1 MSSQIFYMTIDEMA
15 KALRSKELSALEI
28 TEAHLAR
35 IDSIDPQV
43 GAFLT
48 ICADQAVS
56 NAKKT
61 DERIS
66 NGLFNSL
73 TGIPNQIKD
82 NISTKDIKTTCASMM
97 LSDYIPPYNA
107 TVTQSL
113 NDEGSILLGKGNMDE
128 FAMGSSTENSAFKLT
143 TNPWNSAFVP
153 GGSSGGPAAAVSAGE
168 VVFSLGSDTGGS
180 IRQPAALCGVVGMK
194 PTYGLVSRYGLVA
207 FASSFDQIG
216 PITRSVKDSAIVL
229 SVIAGHDPR
238 DSTSIPLNKKDYTN
252 GIDKGVKGLKVGI
265 AKEYFEDGI
274 DPATA
279 EGALKGIKKLQEL
292 GAEIVEISLPNSRN
306 ALAVYYIIAPS
317 ECSANLARY
326 DGVKY
331 GFSDQQSEN
340 MWEALAITRK
350 DGFGPE
356 VKRRIMLGTYALS
369 AGYYEAYYL
378 KAQKV
383 RTLIRQEFTD
393 AFEHVDI
400 IATPS
405 TPGPAFKIGSKVNDP
420 VAMHANDICNV
431 PVNIAGIPAIS
442 LPCGFVDGLPIGLQ
456 FLGPHLGE
464 DVLFKAAFAYEQ
476 VSDWKK
482 SNPIE

>member
-1 MSSQIFYMTIDEMA
+1 
-15 KALRSKELSALEI
+15 
-28 TEAHLAR
+28 
-35 IDSIDPQV
+35 
-43 GAFLT
+43 
-48 ICADQAVS
+48 
-56 NAKKT
+56 
-61 DERIS
+61 
-66 NGLFNSL
+66 
-73 TGIPNQIKD
+73 
-82 NISTKDIKTTCASMM
+82 
-97 LSDYIPPYNA
+97 
-107 TVTQSL
+107 
-113 NDEGSILLGKGNMDE
+113 
-128 FAMGSSTENSAFKLT
+128 
-143 TNPWNSAFVP
+143 
-153 GGSSGGPAAAVSAGE
+153 
-168 VVFSLGSDTGGS
+168 
-180 IRQPAALCGVVGMK
+180 MK

-229 SVIAGHDPR
+229 SVISGHDPR

-340 MWEALAITRK
+340 MWEALAVTRK

>member
-1 MSSQIFYMTIDEMA
+1 MNLIDFTA
-15 KALRSKELSALEI
+15 TELLTQLNAGSISAEEVTQSFLDRI
-28 TEAHLAR
+28 TAC
-35 IDSIDPQV
+35 DDQV
-43 GAFLT
+43 GVFLFRDGD
-48 ICADQAVS
+48 AALQQAR
-56 NAKKT
+56 
-61 DERIS
+61 DIDRRR
-66 NGLFNSL
+66 NGGNPVGKLAGL
-73 TGIPNQIKD
+73 PVAVKD
-82 NISTKDIKTTCASMM
+82 NMCVTGSPTTCASRM
-97 LSDYIPPYNA
+97 LDHFRPPYSA
-107 TVTQSL
+107 TVGRKL
-113 NDEGSILLGKGNMDE
+113 LEEDAILIGKTNLDE
-128 FAMGSSTENSAFKLT
+128 FAMGGTTENSSLKAT
-143 TNPWNSAFVP
+143 HNPWDLQRVP
-153 GGSSGGPAAAVSAGE
+153 GGSSGGAAACIAAAMAPLSV
-168 VVFSLGSDTGGS
+168 GSDTGGS

-229 SVIAGHDPR
+229 SVISGHDPR

-340 MWEALAITRK
+340 MWEALAVTRK

-356 VKRRIMLGTYALS
+356 VKRRIRLGTYALS
-369 AGYYEAYYL
+369 AGYYEAY
-378 KAQKV
+378 
-383 RTLIRQEFTD
+383 
-393 AFEHVDI
+393 
-400 IATPS
+400 
-405 TPGPAFKIGSKVNDP
+405 
-420 VAMHANDICNV
+420 
-431 PVNIAGIPAIS
+431 
-442 LPCGFVDGLPIGLQ
+442 
-456 FLGPHLGE
+456 
-464 DVLFKAAFAYEQ
+464 
-476 VSDWKK
+476 
-482 SNPIE
+482 

>member
-143 TNPWNSAFVP
+143 TNPWNSAFLP
-153 GGSSGGPAAAVSAGE
+153 GGSSGGPAAAVSACE
-168 VVFSLGSDTGGS
+168 VVFSLERGSFSEKIKNTDKTFSLVKVVDFVPPKPKPFSLVYSQIERKIIKGKEDS
-180 IRQPAALCGVVGMK
+180 I
-194 PTYGLVSRYGLVA
+194 
-207 FASSFDQIG
+207 
-216 PITRSVKDSAIVL
+216 
-229 SVIAGHDPR
+229 
-238 DSTSIPLNKKDYTN
+238 
-252 GIDKGVKGLKVGI
+252 KVNLL
-265 AKEYFEDGI
+265 EN
-274 DPATA
+274 
-279 EGALKGIKKLQEL
+279 LKG
-292 GAEIVEISLPNSRN
+292 SF
-306 ALAVYYIIAPS
+306 
-317 ECSANLARY
+317 
-326 DGVKY
+326 
-331 GFSDQQSEN
+331 GFSFNYKE
-340 MWEALAITRK
+340 L
-350 DGFGPE
+350 
-356 VKRRIMLGTYALS
+356 
-369 AGYYEAYYL
+369 
-378 KAQKV
+378 
-383 RTLIRQEFTD
+383 
-393 AFEHVDI
+393 
-400 IATPS
+400 
-405 TPGPAFKIGSKVNDP
+405 
-420 VAMHANDICNV
+420 
-431 PVNIAGIPAIS
+431 
-442 LPCGFVDGLPIGLQ
+442 
-456 FLGPHLGE
+456 
-464 DVLFKAAFAYEQ
+464 
-476 VSDWKK
+476 
-482 SNPIE
+482 